1 VGIPAGYPGSRHPGG
16 RRPAAPGRTP
26 AARPAGRDATL
37 PRPGTWPEHPSGP
50 LPSTPGA
57 WPARP
62 AGSFQPRQAARPA
75 PARPL
80 RPGRGIARVVLPGLV
95 LSVIGLGALAVIA
108 LWWRST
114 PRPTDTGALLTAA
127 GDVLGLLA
135 GYGFVVLVA
144 LMARLPPLEKGIGT
158 DRLARWHSM
167 GGRYVITLVSGHVP
181 LIVWGYA
188 VSAHVKVTSEAAALL
203 TTYPD
208 VLMATVAWFLLLGVA
223 AFSARAARRR
233 IRYETWY
240 YAHLYTY
247 LAIALAFS
255 HQFADGPAF
264 QSDPTAREAWSALY
278 GTVGALIVWYR
289 VVTPL
294 LSAARHRFTVQYVR
308 PEGPGIV
315 SVFIT
320 GRNLDRL
327 RAEPGQFFRWRFLTR
342 ELWWQSHP
350 YSLSAMPSPG
360 QMRITVKARGDHS
373 GSLANLAPGTRIIA
387 EGPYGAFTPSLTGRR
402 VLFIAG
408 GVGITPIRAMF
419 AALPKRMS
427 GGITLL
433 YRASHPRDVVHPPP
447 GQPGQ
452 KSSLLRQ
459 QFEPRRK
466 SRSLSRTGPGWL
478 RTAAFTRGPVDDAG
492 PAMPPC
498 WDGR

>member
-1 VGIPAGYPGSRHPGG
+1 MPTQQAAP
-16 RRPAAPGRTP
+16 RPAA
-26 AARPAGRDATL
+26 
-37 PRPGTWPEHPSGP
+37 S
-50 LPSTPGA
+50 S
-57 WPARP
+57 
-62 AGSFQPRQAARPA
+62 
-75 PARPL
+75 ARPL
-80 RPGRGIARVVLPGLV
+80 RPGRGIARLILPVLV
-95 LSVIGLGALAVIA
+95 LSLIGLGAVVVIA

-158 DRLARWHSM
+158 DRLARWHAM

-188 VSAHVKVTSEAAALL
+188 VSAHVKVTSEAATLL

-233 IRYETWY
+233 LKYETWY

-264 QSDPTAREAWSALY
+264 RSDYTARVAWSALY
-278 GTVGALIVWYR
+278 ATVGALIVWYR

-294 LSAARHRFTVQYVR
+294 LSAARHQFTVQYVR
-308 PEGPGIV
+308 PEAPGIV

-350 YSLSAMPSPG
+350 YSLSAMPSPN
-360 QMRITVKARGDHS
+360 QMRITVKDNGDHS
-373 GSLANLAPGTRIIA
+373 GSLAGLAPGTRVFA
-387 EGPYGAFTPSLTGRR
+387 EGPYGAFTPVAHRPAGAVHRRRGRHHPDPGDVR
-402 VLFIAG
+402 RAAEAD
-408 GVGITPIRAMF
+408 VGR
-419 AALPKRMS
+419 
-427 GGITLL
+427 
-433 YRASHPRDVVHPPP
+433 HHPPLP
-447 GQPGQ
+447 GQP
-452 KSSLLRQ
+452 SSGRRLQPRTERDRDRPAGRPALPDRL
-459 QFEPRRK
+459 PRRA
-466 SRSLSRTGPGWL
+466 RL
-478 RTAAFTRGPVDDAG
+478 RPPRNREPAAGHPRAAPVRGLRVRAARHDPDSGDRAARRGHTVA
-492 PAMPPC
+492 PHPP
-498 WDGR
+498 RVLRLLTPPHPP